1 METTTKRYRERVVV
15 SKLSVDRLNSI
26 GTKYCD
32 LLPAVRLYMW
42 VEYPT
47 WELER
52 EIKYHIDDIAIIS
65 EDGDNIEVGL
75 I

>member
-1 METTTKRYRERVVV
+1 METKAKRYRERVVV
-15 SKLSVDRLNSI
+15 SRLSVDRLNSI
-26 GTKYCD
+26 YAKYCD
-32 LLPAVRLYMW
+32 FLPAVRLYMW
-42 VEYPT
+42 VQYPT

-52 EIKYHIDDIAIIS
+52 EIKYRIGDIVIIS